1 MADQDGLFRVS
12 LILGKN
18 RGEKRFNDYWPS
30 IVHDDYFVD
39 YLAIAKFLSGGPT
52 TCMSAFV
59 TLEKSLTQRCG
70 ATKSDGN
77 NVERIVEF
85 AQSMKK
91 AYKQGDE
98 NGNPPT
104 SSGRQKWS

>member
-1 MADQDGLFRVS
+1 MSEEED